1 MISQIGSLAL
11 SISGGLILSTFFF
24 LFYYSIKKN
33 KIFLEIAE
41 RGLIAICFCIILA
54 TLCLLN
60 ELLISNFN
68 LQYVAQYT
76 SYETP
81 LFFKFTAL
89 WAGQAGSLLFWTFIM
104 SIYSLIY
111 INVTLKSMEYLK
123 YSSYGILSFIFA
135 FFLLLSNFIA
145 NPFEPVSSDI
155 IVQNGNGL
163 NPLLQNVTMAIHP
176 PMLYLGFIGTTI
188 LFVMAL
194 SAIIS
199 KSITF
204 EWIQSIR
211 RWSLITWTFLSA
223 GIILGGYWAYN
234 ELGWGGY
241 WAWDPVENSS
251 LMPWLILTAF
261 IHSSMIQE
269 KRGMLKSWN
278 ILLASST
285 FLLVILGTF
294 ITRSGIISSV
304 HSFTAENLGPLF
316 FSFLSILILFT
327 AYWVFKRYDILK
339 SDNKIDSFTSR
350 EGGFLYNNLILLLMC
365 FIVLW
370 GTLFPILSEA
380 WNGEK
385 IYIGQTYFNQL
396 NVPIGLALL
405 FLMGIGPLLSWKK
418 TSRSTLLLN
427 FKIPMLVSFISGIIY
442 SIFFGLFD
450 LYPLVTCMGISFT
463 ATSIIGE
470 FRKSYNKSKNRNK
483 SILQTTINMFLSNR
497 HKNGGYIV
505 HIGITLL
512 FVGFIGRAFEVEKE
526 FNLSPGEQIYFANYN
541 FRLNSVST
549 ETRNN
554 HLAAISEMDV
564 TDESN
569 TYITTLY
576 PEKRVYFY
584 KDPDTKK
591 HQPHSELDIYSTMS
605 KDIYSI
611 LSSYKEDKL
620 EDGTIIKEAY
630 FKIMINPLV
639 NWVWIG
645 GIIMVIGSLFAFWP
659 SKRRDYGI
667 I

>member
-41 RGLIAICFCIILA
+41 RGLIAICFCVILS

-111 INVTLKSMEYLK
+111 INVTLKSMERLK

-135 FFLLLSNFIA
+135 FFLFLSNFVA
-145 NPFEPVSSDI
+145 NPFKPVSSDI

-163 NPLLQNVTMAIHP
+163 NPLLQNMTMAIHP

-199 KSITF
+199 KSLTF

-316 FSFLSILILFT
+316 LSFLSILILFT
-327 AYWVFKRYDILK
+327 GYWFFKRSDLLK
-339 SDNKIDSFTSR
+339 SDEKIDSFTSR

-385 IYIGQTYFNQL
+385 IYVGATYFNQL

-470 FRKSYNKSKNRNK
+470 FRKSYDKSKNRNK
-483 SILQTTINMFLSNR
+483 SILQTMINMFLRNR
-497 HKNGGYIV
+497 YKNGGYIV

-512 FVGFIGRAFEVEKE
+512 FVGFLGRAFEVEKE
-526 FNLSPGEQIYFANYN
+526 FNLSPGEEIYFANYI
-541 FRLNSVST
+541 FKLNNITS
-549 ETRNN
+549 EARDN
-554 HLAAISEMDV
+554 HYAFISDMDV
-564 TDESN
+564 IDERNSLL
-569 TYITTLY
+569 TSLY
-576 PEKRVYFY
+576 PEKRIYFY
-584 KDPDTKK
+584 WNPDPEKR
-591 HQPHSELDIYSTMS
+591 QPHSELDIYSTMK

-611 LSSYKEDKL
+611 FSAYDAEKNQ
-620 EDGTIIKEAY
+620 GY

-645 GIIMVIGSLFAFWP
+645 GIVMVIGSLFAFWP
-659 SKRRDYGI
+659 SKRREYGI

>member
-24 LFYYSIKKN
+24 LFYYFFKKN
-33 KIFLEIAE
+33 KIFLEVIE
-41 RGLIAICFCIILA
+41 RSLTAVCFCVILA

-111 INVTLKSMEYLK
+111 IHVTLSSLESLK
-123 YSSYGILSFIFA
+123 YSSYGILAFIFG

-194 SAIIS
+194 SVIIS
-199 KSITF
+199 KSLTF

-278 ILLASST
+278 ILLAAST

-316 FSFLSILILFT
+316 LSFLSILILFT
-327 AYWVFKRYDILK
+327 GYWFFTRIDLLK
-339 SDNKIDSFTSR
+339 SDDKIDSFTSR

-385 IYIGQTYFNQL
+385 IYVGAAYFNQL

-405 FLMGIGPLLSWKK
+405 FLMGIGPLLSWKSTPK
-418 TSRSTLLLN
+418 STLLLN
-427 FKIPMLVSFISGIIY
+427 FKIPMLISFLSGILY
-442 SIFFGLFD
+442 AIFFGLFD

-463 ATSIIGE
+463 ATSIINE
-470 FRKSYNKSKNRNK
+470 FRKSYNKSKNRNQ
-483 SILQTTINMFLSNR
+483 SILSAMLSMLLSNR

-526 FNLSPGEQIYFANYN
+526 FNLSPGEEIYFANYI
-541 FRLNSVST
+541 FKLNSIKSEARDNHYAFISDMDVID
-549 ETRNN
+549 ERNN
-554 HLAAISEMDV
+554 LLTS
-564 TDESN
+564 
-569 TYITTLY
+569 LY
-576 PEKRVYFY
+576 PEKRIYFY
-584 KDPDTKK
+584 WNPDPEKR
-591 HQPHSELDIYSTMS
+591 QPHSELDIYSTMK

-611 LSSYKEDKL
+611 FSAYDAEKNQ
-620 EDGTIIKEAY
+620 GY

-645 GIIMVIGSLFAFWP
+645 GIVMVIGSLFAFWP
-659 SKRRDYGI
+659 SKRRDYGAV
-667 I
+667 

>member
-33 KIFLEIAE
+33 KLFLEIAE

-188 LFVMAL
+188 LFVMSL

-316 FSFLSILILFT
+316 LSFLSILILFT
-327 AYWVFKRYDILK
+327 GYWVFKRSDLLK

-385 IYIGQTYFNQL
+385 IYVGATYFNQL

-442 SIFFGLFD
+442 AIFFGLSD
-450 LYPLVTCMGISFT
+450 LYPLVTCMGIFFT

-483 SILQTTINMFLSNR
+483 SILQTIINIFLSNR

-526 FNLSPGEQIYFANYN
+526 FNLSPGEEIYFANYI
-541 FRLNSVST
+541 FKLNSITS
-549 ETRNN
+549 EARDN
-554 HLAAISEMDV
+554 HYAFISDMDV
-564 TDESN
+564 IDERNSLL
-569 TYITTLY
+569 TSLY
-576 PEKRVYFY
+576 PEKRIYFY
-584 KDPDTKK
+584 WNPDPEKR
-591 HQPHSELDIYSTMS
+591 QPHSELDIYSTMK

-611 LSSYKEDKL
+611 FSAYDAEKNQ
-620 EDGTIIKEAY
+620 GY

-645 GIIMVIGSLFAFWP
+645 GIVMVIGSLFAFWP
-659 SKRRDYGI
+659 SKRRDYGTI
-667 I
+667 

>member
-1 MISQIGSLAL
+1 MISQIGSLAISL
-11 SISGGLILSTFFF
+11 SGGLILSTFFF
-24 LFYYSIKKN
+24 LFYYSIKRE
-33 KIFLEIAE
+33 KIFLDVSE
-41 RGLIAICFCIILA
+41 RGLIATCFCVILA

-81 LFFKFTAL
+81 LFFKVTAL

-111 INVTLKSMEYLK
+111 INVSLKKMKELK
-123 YSSYGILSFIFA
+123 YWSYIILSFIFG

-176 PMLYLGFIGTTI
+176 PTLYLGFIGTTI

-194 SAIIS
+194 AALIS
-199 KSITF
+199 KSFSF

-211 RWSLITWTFLSA
+211 RWALIVWTFLSA

-251 LMPWLILTAF
+251 LMPWFILTAF

-294 ITRSGIISSV
+294 ITRSGIVSSV

-316 FSFLSILILFT
+316 LGFLSSLIFFT
-327 AYWVFKRYDILK
+327 LYWFFKNLDILK
-339 SDNKIDSFTSR
+339 TDNKIDSYTSR

-385 IYIGQTYFNQL
+385 IYVGATYFNQL
-396 NVPIGLALL
+396 NVPIGLVLL
-405 FLMGIGPLLSWKK
+405 FLMGVGPLLSWKT
-418 TSRSTLLLN
+418 TSKSTLLLN
-427 FKIPMLVSFISGIIY
+427 FKYPMLVSFIVGIIY
-442 SIFFGLFD
+442 SLFFGIFQI
-450 LYPLVTCMGISFT
+450 YPLVTSMGVAFT
-463 ATSIIGE
+463 VTSIFNE
-470 FRKSYNKSKNRNK
+470 FRKSYKKSKRNNQSVSSAITK
-483 SILQTTINMFLSNR
+483 MLFANR

-512 FVGFIGRAFEVEKE
+512 FVGFIGRAFEEEKE
-526 FNLSPGEQIYFANYN
+526 FNLSPGEEIYFANYI
-541 FRLNSVST
+541 FKLNSIKS
-549 ETRNN
+549 EAREN
-554 HLAAISEMDV
+554 HYAFISDMDV
-564 TDESN
+564 IDQSN
-569 TYITTLY
+569 NFLTSLY
-576 PEKRVYFY
+576 PEKRIYFY
-584 KDPDTKK
+584 WNPDPEKR
-591 HQPHSELDIYSTMS
+591 QPHSELDIYSTMQ

-611 LSSYKEDKL
+611 FSAYDAEKNQ
-620 EDGTIIKEAY
+620 GY

-639 NWVWIG
+639 NWVWVG
-645 GIIMVIGSLFAFWP
+645 GIMMVVGSLFAFWP
-659 SKRRDYGI
+659 SRRRNDGAI
-667 I
+667 